1 MIPRLRATEEEGC
14 GGTRDH
20 LCFGRMSFPIF
31 LTEESEETCWMSTE
45 EELKPFEGGLYW
57 LSPHTG
63 HGGEQPHDWR
73 AGAFAPGGRG

>member
-31 LTEESEETCWMSTE
+31 LTEESEETCWMSPE
-45 EELKPFEGGLYW
+45 EELNPCEGGL
-57 LSPHTG
+57 H
-63 HGGEQPHDWR
+63 
-73 AGAFAPGGRG
+73 